1 MHTKYGRAQRAL
13 ALPQL
18 MRFLG
23 VPKDSIRDSDGN
35 IRCPWHQRHRH
46 KDQKRSCSIYR
57 NMTRIHCFVCGY
69 NYDVIRFAA
78 AWRRTN
84 EREAYHF
91 LMKNEA
97 MSQLVAEQKKRIEPE
112 RGLTLPRSCDL
123 SPAEMESIASLR
135 QVDVASVQVATSLG
149 ILRRANVCG
158 EPSWLLTDNAGCI
171 AEART
176 LSGACYPAYG
186 HLSERKAHTIRGSN
200 KDWPVGVALLQHY
213 QCITSIMILEGGP
226 DLVAAYHFLLR
237 FGIRNVLPVAMMG
250 ANAGRH
256 GIDPRALQLL
266 RGKHVRFYPH
276 NDSSGTEGFVNWLPQ
291 FVKAGCT
298 VSRASLAGII
308 RPDGTPANDLNDLTS
323 RLPGSHESYRFLFT

>member
-1 MHTKYGRAQRAL
+1 
-13 ALPQL
+13 
-18 MRFLG
+18 
-23 VPKDSIRDSDGN
+23 
-35 IRCPWHQRHRH
+35 
-46 KDQKRSCSIYR
+46 
-57 NMTRIHCFVCGY
+57 MTRIHCFVCGY

-91 LMKNEA
+91 LMKNEER
-97 MSQLVAEQKKRIEPE
+97 SQIVANQKKLIEPE
-112 RGLTLPRSCDL
+112 RALTLPRTWDL

-135 QVDVASVQVATSLG
+135 HVDVAAVQVATSLG

-158 EPSWLLTDNAGCI
+158 APSWLLTDCAGSI

-176 LSGACYPAYG
+176 LSGVWYPAYG
-186 HLSERKAHTIRGSN
+186 PLSERKAHTIRGSN
-200 KDWPVGVALLQHY
+200 KAWPLGVSLLLQF
-213 QCITSIMILEGGP
+213 QCIPSIMILEGGP
-226 DLVAAYHFLLR
+226 DLLAAYHFLLR
-237 FGIRNVLPVAMMG
+237 FGIRNVLPVAMLG

-291 FVKAGCT
+291 IVKTGCT
-298 VSRASLAGII
+298 VSRASFAGIM

-323 RLPGSHESYRFLFT
+323 RLPGSHEPYRFLFT